1 MQQKGVGWVVLGPE
15 ARYRYNIT
23 DDTAMLLNVPD
34 SLLLII
40 DIQDRLLP
48 VMQEGARVVRNA
60 GILLQAARAL
70 ELPALITEQYPKGLG
85 ATVAA
90 VKAAA
95 GDAPVLEKMHFSG
108 WQDPHIRRHVIDAE
122 RPQVVISGIEAH
134 VCVLQTALGLAEA
147 GRKVAVV
154 TDAISSRQV
163 ESVTIAQQRMAQ
175 AGIALVTTEMCVFEW
190 LGSAAHPQFKSLSAL
205 IK

>member
-1 MQQKGVGWVVLGPE
+1 
-15 ARYRYNIT
+15 
-23 DDTAMLLNVPD
+23 MLLSAPD
-34 SLLLII
+34 SLLLVI
-40 DIQDRLLP
+40 DIQERLLP
-48 VMQEGARVVRNA
+48 VMQDGARVVRNT

-70 ELPALITEQYPKGLG
+70 ELPALITEQYPRGLG

-90 VKAAA
+90 VKTAA

-108 WQDPHIRRHVIDAE
+108 WHDPHIRRHVIE
-122 RPQVVISGIEAH
+122 TGRPQVVIAGIEAH

-154 TDAISSRQV
+154 TDAISSRQAD
-163 ESVTIAQQRMAQ
+163 SVAVAQQRMAQ
-175 AGIALVTTEMCVFEW
+175 AGIAPVTTEMCLFEW
-190 LGSAAHPQFKSLSAL
+190 LGSAAHPQFKALSAL